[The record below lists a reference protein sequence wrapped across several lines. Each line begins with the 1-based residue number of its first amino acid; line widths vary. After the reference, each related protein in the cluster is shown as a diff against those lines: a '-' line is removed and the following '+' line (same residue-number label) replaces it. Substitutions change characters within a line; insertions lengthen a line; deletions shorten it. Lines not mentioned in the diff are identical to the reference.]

1 VDAVNIPVIAA
12 GGFADGRGLA
22 AALALGAE
30 GISMGTRLMA
40 TQESGLHESYKKLS
54 LEKGVTDT
62 IYGNYFDGLGCR
74 SLKTPAAIKAYRK
87 GFLGMPNFLAALI
100 NSRDIAKMLD
110 LSYFKLFFGVLFSGV
125 KNSVMMAY
133 LANAFKAISLAT
145 ERGDVEK
152 GVLTV
157 GQSTGLLHDIPAIS
171 ELFERMVQ
179 ETREAQKR
187 ISDATK

>member
-1 VDAVNIPVIAA
+1 
-12 GGFADGRGLA
+12 
-22 AALALGAE
+22 
-30 GISMGTRLMA
+30 
-40 TQESGLHESYKKLS
+40 
-54 LEKGVTDT
+54 
-62 IYGNYFDGLGCR
+62 
-74 SLKTPAAIKAYRK
+74 
-87 GFLGMPNFLAALI
+87 
-100 NSRDIAKMLD
+100 
-110 LSYFKLFFGVLFSGV
+110 
-125 KNSVMMAY
+125 MAY